1 MRDNFH
7 LLPKFRQ
14 EGKVKTP
21 RYCPSIETKLK
32 RFPDRDDFGHVV
44 WLEPEGLPENTSI
57 VYPAGIST
65 SMPEEIQ
72 LKMLRTMSGLSNVEM
87 LRPGY
92 VVEYDYVDP
101 RSLHIT
107 LETKKLKGLFLAGQ
121 INGMLIGSEA
131 TNPVPSLYFI
141 ITTSLCF
148 HFLSFSRRTFYCW
161 FYRH

>member
-1 MRDNFH
+1 MVLSQLRSKLSPMRYPSASSTGDPE
-7 LLPKFRQ
+7 LP
-14 EGKVKTP
+14 P
-21 RYCPSIETKLK
+21 
-32 RFPDRDDFGHVV
+32 VV